1 MFNIPTLS
9 EAGIR
14 GYEVDQWYGV
24 ITGAKVPRSIVNK
37 LSAAMSQALKA
48 LEVIKRLATD
58 GSAPVGSSP
67 DQFTA
72 HIKSEM
78 AKWQKLVKDAKL
90 SLHAA

>member
-48 LEVIKRLATD
+48 LKVIKVIKVIKRLATD

-78 AKWQKLVKDAKL
+78 AK
-90 SLHAA
+90 